1 MICLTYKEDGKTKLV
16 FAKESFVESALHD
29 LVTFF
34 MTTALLYIT
43 KNYLGNSW
51 LALLMMFLVCLVIIS
66 KKYKTV
72 SKEEFKEIVKKV
84 TDEIQ

>member
-1 MICLTYKEDGKTKLV
+1 MICIEYKENGKTKLA
-16 FAKESFVESALHD
+16 FAKESFVESVMHD
-29 LVTFF
+29 LVTFC
-34 MTTALLYIT
+34 MTLVLLYIT

-51 LALLMMFLVCLVIIS
+51 LALSMMFLVCLVIIS

-84 TDEIQ
+84 TDEI